1 MWPMS
6 NLLAGPLA
14 GLSGGG
20 RPRTGCALLL
30 LAVAFVI
37 AIFIA
42 VTR

>member
-1 MWPMS
+1 MWPMG

-14 GLSGGG
+14 GLSGG

-30 LAVAFVI
+30 FAAAIVI
-37 AIFIA
+37 AIVIA